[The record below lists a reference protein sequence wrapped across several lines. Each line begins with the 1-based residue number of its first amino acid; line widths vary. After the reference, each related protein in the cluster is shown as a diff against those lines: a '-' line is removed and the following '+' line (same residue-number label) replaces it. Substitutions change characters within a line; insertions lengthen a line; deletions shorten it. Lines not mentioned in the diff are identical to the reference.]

1 MNEIIVNE
9 SERFRFL
16 DDLSIL
22 EIINLLTVGLTSF
35 NIKHQVPNDVANH
48 NQFIDPRH
56 LKSQVWLN
64 EIRNWTHNQKMKING
79 KKSKTMIFN
88 YTDNYQFST
97 RLKLDGEPIEVIDST
112 KLLGTVI
119 SSDLK
124 WDQNTNYIVKK
135 ANARMELIRRIA
147 GFGAN
152 KEDLKQLYIL
162 FVRSQLEQS
171 AVVWHSSLTEE
182 NSNDLERVQK
192 SAIKMIMGEN
202 YKGYKK
208 ALDYLNLDT
217 LDERRK
223 ELCIRFA
230 KKALKNE
237 KANKMFP
244 LNDKRHRMD
253 TRKPEKFKVMKAKT
267 ERFKKSAIIYMQNL
281 LNQQ

>member
-1 MNEIIVNE
+1 
-9 SERFRFL
+9 
-16 DDLSIL
+16 
-22 EIINLLTVGLTSF
+22 
-35 NIKHQVPNDVANH
+35 
-48 NQFIDPRH
+48 
-56 LKSQVWLN
+56 
-64 EIRNWTHNQKMKING
+64 
-79 KKSKTMIFN
+79 
-88 YTDNYQFST
+88 
-97 RLKLDGEPIEVIDST
+97 
-112 KLLGTVI
+112 
-119 SSDLK
+119 
-124 WDQNTNYIVKK
+124 
-135 ANARMELIRRIA
+135 
-147 GFGAN
+147 
-152 KEDLKQLYIL
+152 
-162 FVRSQLEQS
+162 
-171 AVVWHSSLTEE
+171 
-182 NSNDLERVQK
+182 
-192 SAIKMIMGEN
+192 MIMGEN